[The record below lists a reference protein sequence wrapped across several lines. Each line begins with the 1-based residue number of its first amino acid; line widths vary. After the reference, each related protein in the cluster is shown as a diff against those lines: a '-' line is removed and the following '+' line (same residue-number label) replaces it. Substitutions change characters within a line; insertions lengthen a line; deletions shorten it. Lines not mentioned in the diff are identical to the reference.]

1 MAIWCRTNEELV
13 HKYVY
18 DDTGYQHKTPSGNFS
33 FTGNVLF
40 SYETQIA
47 KIDRKKNRIIM
58 MDSYPTKT
66 TKRHLALLYRAL
78 PSQYTVI
85 YSNHFNWDT
94 IYKDTVADIR
104 KLYEQKHL
112 KYKSGVFSRE
122 SDRHVLFM
130 HKNTIQRLGKYK
142 HFQKYYKKLNDF
154 IELNQAYTNERYYKA
169 KERREKRQEELDR
182 KEKEFHERL
191 STFLHSET
199 LESFVKFKFKSLD
212 DYKTLAERLP
222 VMSDLRRYIRNYITC
237 HPSIYGDYPGTVY
250 YGLAWYIIEAF
261 LHNYVLNIP
270 STPAKVYDI
279 VYFNKETG
287 KLQTTR
293 DVTVQTNE
301 QNYKHLLT
309 MMNVYINNP
318 DKRHT
323 LISHHVGPF
332 RITSA
337 TDQHIYVGCHCFS
350 IENIKLLYEEMK
362 NGC

>member
-33 FTGNVLF
+33 FTDTALF

-47 KIDRKKNRIIM
+47 EIDRKKNRIIM
-58 MDSYPTKT
+58 MDSYHTNT

-78 PSQYTVI
+78 PSDYTVI
-85 YSNHFNWDT
+85 YSNHFYWDT
-94 IYKDTVADIR
+94 LYENTVNDIR
-104 KLYEQKHL
+104 NLYEQKHL
-112 KYKSGVFSRE
+112 KYKSGVFSRA
-122 SDRHVLFM
+122 SDRHVLFV

-142 HFQKYYKKLNDF
+142 HFQRRYKKLNDF
-154 IELNQAYTNERYYKA
+154 VELNQEYTNNRYKRTEERIK
-169 KERREKRQEELDR
+169 KRQEEIDR
-182 KEKEFHERL
+182 KEKGLRERL
-191 STFLHSET
+191 DAFLYGER
-199 LESFVKFKFKSLD
+199 LEAFVKYKFKSLD
-212 DYKTLAERLP
+212 NYKTLAEKLP
-222 VMSDLRRYIRNYITC
+222 VKHDLRRYIRNYITC
-237 HPSIYGDYPGTVY
+237 NPSIIGDYEGTVY
-250 YGLAWYIIEAF
+250 YGLVWHIIEAF

-270 STPAKVYDI
+270 STPAKIYDI
-279 VYFNKETG
+279 VYFNKETS
-287 KLQTTR
+287 KLHTTR
-293 DVTVQTNE
+293 DVEVQTNE

-309 MMNVYINNP
+309 MMNIYINNP

-332 RITSA
+332 RINNI
-337 TDQHIYVGCHCFS
+337 TDKHIYVGCHCFS